1 MSSPYLPSIED
12 MEPLVKEINASYQ
25 QYIRATSASPG
36 SDSSHEEN
44 ESSAALLEQ
53 AAALGKAA
61 RQLRAL
67 VADPDEWMIEACW
80 SYLDVAA
87 LSSVI
92 TMKIPGLIPA
102 DGHAT
107 AESLAKATGASVD
120 IIMRVMRQC
129 GHRSIFKET
138 SPGCYEH
145 NHHSRR
151 LLDPHFCDFMDY
163 IADDGL
169 LTGAYLTR
177 NLAKTNFHVGP
188 DNTTTAFCDA
198 FKTRV
203 PIYEYYGTVD
213 AARGERFSKGM
224 VGYFEATEKPIE
236 TLFPF
241 SQLAPG
247 CTIVDIGAAT
257 GANAIR
263 LITLYPQLNCVVQDY
278 GDIVSAAANAAKL
291 LPKSVYDRIV
301 WDGSPRI
308 FFFFSY
314 SPSINYLFGKILIST
329 PATRKCVQMF
339 KNVVH
344 GMAPQTSTLLIL
356 DWVDPPSY
364 GEDRPRVFDSLDMHM
379 IAQTNVHS
387 RSLARWDAMLRRA
400 DARLVRYY
408 TKVSNNGCAA
418 LAVRLEE

>member
-1 MSSPYLPSIED
+1 MSSTAYVPSID
-12 MEPLVKEINASYQ
+12 DIEPLVHGINASYQ
-25 QYIRATSASPG
+25 AFVRASSASPS
-36 SDSSHEEN
+36 SDSDHEDD
-44 ESSAALLEQ
+44 SALLEQ

-61 RQLRAL
+61 RQLRAA
-67 VADPDEWMIEACW
+67 VADPNEWMIEACW

-92 TMKIPGLIPA
+92 AMKIPGLVPA
-102 DGHAT
+102 EGYAT

-145 NHHSRR
+145 NQHSRR
-151 LLDPHFCDFMDY
+151 LLDPHFCGFMDY

-177 NLAKTNFHVGP
+177 NLAKTKFHVGP
-188 DNTTTAFCDA
+188 DNTCTAFCDA
-198 FKTRV
+198 FRTSV

-213 AARGERFSKGM
+213 AVRGERFSKGM

-241 SQLAPG
+241 SKLPAG
-247 CTIVDIGAAT
+247 STIVDIGAAT

-263 LITLYPQLNCVVQDY
+263 LVTLYPELDLNCVVQDY
-278 GDIVSAAANAAKL
+278 GDIVSAAAKAAET

-301 WDGSPRI
+301 WDG
-308 FFFFSY
+308 Y
-314 SPSINYLFGKILIST
+314 NYYDPQTQKGAAVYLMSHILNGNT
-329 PATRKCVQMF
+329 DDKCVKMF

-344 GMAPQTSTLLIL
+344 GMAPNTSTLLIL

-364 GEDRPRVFDSLDMHM
+364 GEDRPRVFDSLDLHM
-379 IAQTNVHS
+379 IAQTNVYS
-387 RSLARWDAMLRRA
+387 RSLARWDAMLERA
-400 DARLVRYY
+400 DRRLVRYY
-408 TKVSNNGCAA
+408 TKVNENGCAA

>member
-1 MSSPYLPSIED
+1 MPSSYLPSTDDI
-12 MEPLVKEINASYQ
+12 EPLITEINASYQ
-25 QYIRATSASPG
+25 QYLRGKSASPA
-36 SDSSHEEN
+36 SDSSGEDEQGQR
-44 ESSAALLEQ
+44 EQ
-53 AAALGKAA
+53 ADALGKAA

-67 VADPDEWMIEACW
+67 VADPDDWMIEACW

-92 TMKIPGLIPA
+92 AMKIPSLVPA
-102 DGHAT
+102 DGSAT
-107 AESLAKATGASVD
+107 AEGLAKETGASPE
-120 IIMRVMRQC
+120 IIKRVMRQC
-129 GHRSIFKET
+129 GHRSIFKEIA
-138 SPGCYEH
+138 PNCYEH
-145 NHHSRR
+145 NHHSRS
-151 LLDPHFCDFMDY
+151 LLNPHFCAFMDY

-177 NLAKTNFHVGP
+177 NLAKRNFHVGP

-198 FKTRV
+198 FSTRV

-236 TLFPF
+236 TLYPF
-241 SQLAPG
+241 ENLTSG
-247 CTIVDIGAAT
+247 STIVDIGAAT
-257 GANAIR
+257 GANAIH

-278 GDIVSAAANAAKL
+278 GDIVSAAANASKT

-301 WDGSPRI
+301 WDGYDYYNPQTQMGAAI
-308 FFFFSY
+308 
-314 SPSINYLFGKILIST
+314 YLMSHILNGNT
-329 PATRKCVQMF
+329 DEKVVKMF

-344 GMAPQTSTLLIL
+344 GMKLKTSTLLIL
-356 DWVDPPSY
+356 DWVDPPSF

-387 RSLARWDAMLRRA
+387 RSLERWDKLLKQA
-400 DARLVRYY
+400 DERLVRYY
-408 TKVSNNGCAA
+408 TKVEDNGCAA
-418 LAVRLEE
+418 IAARLE